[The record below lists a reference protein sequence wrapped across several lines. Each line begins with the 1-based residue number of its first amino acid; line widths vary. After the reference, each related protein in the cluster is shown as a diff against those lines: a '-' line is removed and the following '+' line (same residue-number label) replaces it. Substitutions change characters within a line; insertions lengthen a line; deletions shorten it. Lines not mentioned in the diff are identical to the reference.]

1 MGFPFEGNQAMHSI
15 FSDDFSLF
23 TPVLPQAATFARNT
37 IQVNPGY
44 AQNVR
49 PDILICDPLSLQQWV
64 NPSDNPYHAE
74 GQNFNEV
81 SSHFI

>member
-15 FSDDFSLF
+15 FSDDLSLF

-37 IQVNPGY
+37 IQVNP
-44 AQNVR
+44 
-49 PDILICDPLSLQQWV
+49 PDILICDPLLQQWV